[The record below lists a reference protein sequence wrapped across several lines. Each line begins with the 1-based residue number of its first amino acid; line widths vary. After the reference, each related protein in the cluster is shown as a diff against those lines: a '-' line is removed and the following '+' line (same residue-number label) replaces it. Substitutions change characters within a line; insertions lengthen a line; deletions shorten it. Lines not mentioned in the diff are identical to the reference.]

1 MIEEGGFTV
10 WWDPARLPGEHYH
23 DIIQSEIDA
32 AGCMVVAWYA
42 RVLVPSGC
50 VMKPRR
56 ERCVGTSQGNGD
68 CGSPRVNGGNGM
80 RELQDL

>member
-32 AGCMVVAWYA
+32 AGCIVVAWSFKSVGSKWVRDDA
-42 RVLVPSGC
+42 SEGE
-50 VMKPRR
+50 MRR
-56 ERCVGTSQGNGD
+56 NLPGQW
-68 CGSPRVNGGNGM
+68 
-80 RELQDL
+80 